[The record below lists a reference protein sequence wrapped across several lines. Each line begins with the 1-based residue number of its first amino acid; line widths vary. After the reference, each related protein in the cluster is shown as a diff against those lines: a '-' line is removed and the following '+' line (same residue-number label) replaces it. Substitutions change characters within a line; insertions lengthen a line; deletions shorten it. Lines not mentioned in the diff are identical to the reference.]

1 MMTSEPRRRIFFRWT
16 APKNLLA
23 IILFITAA
31 IIVEY
36 VFVQATAGTVEDSA
50 AIMLPFLNVSISP
63 SYHIL
68 PLVVITTLTAS
79 FTHLAG
85 LTAMLPPKTQ
95 PMKRPSQQRV
105 SRKRFRLRSMRELTK
120 RIGRA
125 GRKFKDRILRI
136 TAFAYIRRRVSVARA
151 MIRSAIIVTATFI
164 ILILLI
170 TVASYP
176 GLVPTATFDFYQ
188 WNTAFLRFVAATI
201 EASKAIAEAIPPI
214 GILGS
219 SIQSALST
227 AAPGFHNTLE
237 AAASSITSGLV
248 SLSPTGKYLVVQNVA
263 AWAVA
268 IITLLYSQYAKV
280 RRYKR

>member
-1 MMTSEPRRRIFFRWT
+1 MTSEPRRRIFFRWT

-23 IILFITAA
+23 IILFIVAA
-31 IIVEY
+31 ITVEY

-50 AIMLPFLNVSISP
+50 AITLPFLNVSISP

-79 FTHLAG
+79 FTHLAN
-85 LTAMLPPKTQ
+85 LIAILPPKTQ
-95 PMKRPSQQRV
+95 TMKRPSRQRT
-105 SRKRFRLRSMRELTK
+105 SRRRSRLRSVRELTK

-136 TAFAYIRRRVSVARA
+136 TAIAYIRRRVAVARA
-151 MIRSAIIVTATFI
+151 MIRSAITISAIFI
-164 ILILLI
+164 ILFLLV
-170 TVASYP
+170 TVAAYP
-176 GLVPTATFDFYQ
+176 GLVPTATIDFYQ
-188 WNTAFLRFVAATI
+188 WNTAFLGFVAWTI
-201 EASKAIAEAIPPI
+201 EASKAIAIAIPPI
-214 GILGS
+214 GIIGS
-219 SIQSALST
+219 SIQSALSN

-248 SLSPTGKYLVVQNVA
+248 SLSPTGKYLAVQNVA

-280 RRYKR
+280 RRYRR